1 MQFYIASSFQNK
13 DMVRYVSQKLI
24 SKGFTHTYDWT
35 KNQQAVE
42 TESLKAIGEQEK
54 SAVCSSDIFILLMP
68 AGKSSHVELGMALG
82 TGKPVY
88 IYSQEK
94 LDPATASTFYYV
106 NGVNRITGNIDR
118 FISLVGNV

>member
-1 MQFYIASSFQNK
+1 MRFYIASSFQNQE
-13 DMVRYVSQKLI
+13 MVRYVSQKLI

-35 KNQQAVE
+35 MNQRAVE
-42 TESLKAIGEQEK
+42 PESLKAIGEQEK
-54 SAVCSSDIFILLMP
+54 NAVCSSDIFILLLP

-82 TGKPVY
+82 TGKQVY

-106 NGVNRITGNIDR
+106 NGVNRITGDIDR
-118 FISLVGNV
+118 FISLVGTV